1 MPDFQ
6 FIFARFF
13 SKNERS
19 FIFLEKTDPID
30 ALAPFIPNITLLDRL
45 VLHKGNVIRRNMKIC
60 QAEYRIYKIAVD
72 LNSEIGAMI
81 YLFKNGF
88 YAIPSAVQRP
98 LLPRIG
104 AHLPGAVH
112 KRRPCTTPSLHLRT
126 NCNNKL
132 NNRNKEFL
140 YIPWNKL

>member
-1 MPDFQ
+1 
-6 FIFARFF
+6 
-13 SKNERS
+13 
-19 FIFLEKTDPID
+19 
-30 ALAPFIPNITLLDRL
+30 
-45 VLHKGNVIRRNMKIC
+45 MKIC

-98 LLPRIG
+98 LLHICQE
-104 AHLPGAVH
+104 
-112 KRRPCTTPSLHLRT
+112 PCIKGTTPSLHLRT

-140 YIPWNKL
+140 HIPWNKL

>member
-1 MPDFQ
+1 MPNFQ

-19 FIFLEKTDPID
+19 FIFLEKADPID
-30 ALAPFIPNITLLDRL
+30 ALASFISNITLLDRL

-98 LLPRIG
+98 LLHICQEPCIKG
-104 AHLPGAVH
+104 VHVPLLPCIFEQIV
-112 KRRPCTTPSLHLRT
+112 TT
-126 NCNNKL
+126 N
-132 NNRNKEFL
+132 
-140 YIPWNKL
+140 